1 MQQMTLRDG
10 KSVDEIHVEP
20 FQNLAIYYNMWLE
33 MTKTQMKTE
42 QIDRGKSDTLHL
54 LHQFRQLGAEARG
67 LGFVPMHDGVFKQR
81 IQPLDFLNRF
91 VSLWHRHL
99 YNLLVE

>member
-33 MTKTQMKTE
+33 MTKTQLKPE

-54 LHQFRQLGAEARG
+54 LHQFRQFCAEACG
-67 LGFVPMHDGVFKQR
+67 LGFVPVNDGVFKQCA
-81 IQPLDFLNRF
+81 
-91 VSLWHRHL
+91 
-99 YNLLVE
+99 